1 MGGWNVPVERD
12 SDIAR
17 VDWPKNKTQIRHQ
30 CPKKESP
37 HATFSAEKVFD
48 ALTGSN
54 GRDSRDN
61 TGENAPNG
69 DTCYV

>member
-12 SDIAR
+12 GNIAR

-30 CPKKESP
+30 CPREESP
-37 HATFSAEKVFD
+37 HATFTAEKVFD
-48 ALTGSN
+48 ALTSSN
-54 GRDSRDN
+54 GRNSRDN
-61 TGENAPNG
+61 TDDKTPNG